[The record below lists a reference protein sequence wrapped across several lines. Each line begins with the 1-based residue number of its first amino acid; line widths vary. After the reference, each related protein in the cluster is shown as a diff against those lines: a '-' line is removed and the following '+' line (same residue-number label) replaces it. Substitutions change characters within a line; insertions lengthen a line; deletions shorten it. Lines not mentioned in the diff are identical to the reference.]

1 MIILTGRVEQTIS
14 NRLAQAVHLEN
25 EANTLF
31 SEASRLEK
39 EIDRYRPIG
48 ATYPFDEKYAE
59 AKEMKI
65 LGNDKR
71 SEAQTIRLTTT
82 KIRNNL
88 VHELQKYVHETNTS
102 PGCQTFVVTPDNF
115 HEDRIWIYGL
125 WQNELTL
132 ENYLAGPFL
141 KMKQYLKKNGFQK
154 IKISKVRSNLQA
166 PTSQ

>member
-14 NRLAQAVHLEN
+14 NKLAQAVHLEN

-88 VHELQKYVHETNTS
+88 VHELQKYVRETNTS

-141 KMKQYLKKNGFQK
+141 KMKQYLKTV
-154 IKISKVRSNLQA
+154 SYTHLTL
-166 PTSQ
+166 PTKA

>member
-14 NRLAQAVHLEN
+14 NKLAQAVHLEN

-71 SEAQTIRLTTT
+71 SEAQTIRLTIT

-88 VHELQKYVHETNTS
+88 VHELQKYVHETYTS

-141 KMKQYLKKNGFQK
+141 KMKQYLKKNGFQ
-154 IKISKVRSNLQA
+154 SFGHFLLLCM
-166 PTSQ
+166 

>member
-14 NRLAQAVHLEN
+14 NKLAQAVHLEN

-88 VHELQKYVHETNTS
+88 VHELQKYVRETNTS

-154 IKISKVRSNLQA
+154 IEISKVHSNSQA